1 MQDLKPIRV
10 FLEVAAQRSFA
21 GAARSLRLTPA
32 SVTRLV
38 AGLEAELGQQLLLR
52 TTRQVSLT
60 SAGAVAAAR
69 YRPLIEAFDS
79 TTEDLLAATGADRG
93 RLSINAP
100 ISLGG
105 PLLAGLVSSFRLAYP
120 RIALDVQLTDA
131 LVDIVDESCDLA
143 IRISGP
149 PEDKSTIWRK
159 ICEVPRQLIA
169 APALFDRIAR
179 PEGPGDLIPE
189 HCLSY
194 GREGR
199 AETWRF
205 HKGSVTRSVRAGTEI
220 VTNNGEVLYN
230 LAATGNGIVN
240 LPAFLARE
248 GIRRGEVVP
257 VLADWKMPPL
267 YLMLYYPP
275 YETLPP
281 LVATFTDFFEAYM
294 RDREGFDF
302 GQASDTGQEAAEI
315 RNAASRAE
323 GPGD

>member
-21 GAARSLRLTPA
+21 GAARSLRMTPA
-32 SVTRLV
+32 TVTRLV
-38 AGLEAELGQQLLLR
+38 AGLEADLGQQLLLR

-60 SAGAVAAAR
+60 SAGALAAAR
-69 YRPLIEAFDS
+69 YRPLIEAFD
-79 TTEDLLAATGADRG
+79 TTTDELLAATRSDRG

-105 PLLAGLVSSFRLAYP
+105 SLLAGLVSSFRLAYP
-120 RIALDVQLTDA
+120 RVALEVQLTDA

-149 PEDKSTIWRK
+149 PGDKSTIWRK
-159 ICEVPRQLIA
+159 ICEVPRQVVA

-179 PEGPGDLIPE
+179 PESPDDLAPE

-194 GREGR
+194 GRRGR

-205 HKGSVTRSVRAGTEI
+205 RKGAMTRSFRAGTEI
-220 VTNNGEVLYN
+220 VTNNGELLYG
-230 LAATGNGIVN
+230 LAAAGNGIVS
-240 LPAFLARE
+240 LPSFLTRD

-257 VLADWKMPPL
+257 LLDDWKMSPL
-267 YLMLYYPP
+267 FLMLYYPP
-275 YETLPP
+275 YEKLPP
-281 LVATFTDFFEAYM
+281 LVASFTDFFASYV

-302 GQASDTGQEAAEI
+302 EQV
-315 RNAASRAE
+315 RAK
-323 GPGD
+323 G

>member
-21 GAARSLRLTPA
+21 GAARSLRMTPA

-38 AGLEAELGQQLLLR
+38 AGLEADLGQQLLLR

-60 SAGAVAAAR
+60 SAGALAAAR
-69 YRPLIEAFDS
+69 YRPLIEAFD
-79 TTEDLLAATGADRG
+79 TTTDELLAATRSDRG

-100 ISLGG
+100 ISLGA

-131 LVDIVDESCDLA
+131 LVDIVDENCDLA

-149 PEDKSTIWRK
+149 PGDKSTIWRK
-159 ICEVPRQLIA
+159 ICEVPRQLVA
-169 APALFDRIAR
+169 APALFDRVPR
-179 PEGPGDLIPE
+179 PTTPDELDPA

-194 GREGR
+194 GSGR
-199 AETWRF
+199 QAETWRF
-205 HKGSVTRSVRAGTEI
+205 RKAAVTRSFRAGTEV
-220 VTNNGEVLYN
+220 VTNNGEFLYG
-230 LAATGNGIVN
+230 LAAAGNGIVN
-240 LPAFLARE
+240 LPAFLTRD

-257 VLADWKMPPL
+257 LLSDWKMPPF

-275 YETLPP
+275 YEMLPP
-281 LVATFTDFFEAYM
+281 LVATFTDFFEAYV

-302 GQASDTGQEAAEI
+302 GEAA
-315 RNAASRAE
+315 AGS
-323 GPGD
+323 